1 MARTY
6 NILIVDDEQSVV
18 FLLKEELSE
27 LDKYEVATAYDG
39 AEAINILQA
48 QPFDVVL
55 LDVKMPRL
63 SGIEVLKYIREQH
76 PTTIVIMLTNF
87 ADVKTAIETM
97 KLGAYDFVSKPYVR
111 EELLATIDRALELRR
126 LTIDNKLMEYEL
138 NRQGLAREFVGTSP
152 AILSLIRTAQKIA
165 DSTAIVQI
173 QGPSGTGKELVAHLI
188 HNSSPRKNR
197 PFVIVNCASIPD
209 ALLESELFGHEKGA
223 FTNAYAMKQGL
234 VEVANGGSLFLDEV
248 GDISPMVQPKLLRF
262 LETGEFRRVGGTNAM
277 KVDVRIVSAT
287 NKDLQKEV
295 EAGRFR
301 EDLLYR
307 LNVVTIRIPPLK
319 ERKEDLP
326 LLVEYF
332 LKKKMKGKA
341 LKRLS
346 DEALHVMIQYDW
358 PGNVRELEHV
368 IEGAVI
374 LSHDDLITV
383 KDITLTASAEM
394 QKANP
399 TPLASKS
406 ADIISLEEMEKIH
419 IERVLRQNNYNRS
432 KTSELLGI
440 TPKTLY
446 LKVKKYRIKTP
457 VRN

>member
-27 LDKYEVATAYDG
+27 MEKYEIATAYDG
-39 AEAINILQA
+39 AEAINVLQS

-97 KLGAYDFVSKPYVR
+97 KLGAYDFVSKPYER

-138 NRQGLAREFVGTSP
+138 NRQGVSREFIGKSE
-152 AILSLIRTAQKIA
+152 AIQSLIRTSKKIA

-188 HNSSPRKNR
+188 HTSSPRKNR

-234 VEVANGGSLFLDEV
+234 VEVASGGTLFLDEV
-248 GDISPMVQPKLLRF
+248 GDISPMIQPKLLRF

-295 EAGRFR
+295 EGGRFR

-319 ERKEDLP
+319 DRKEDIP
-326 LLVEYF
+326 LLVDYF
-332 LKKKMKGKA
+332 LAKKGKGKA
-341 LKRLS
+341 QKRLS
-346 DEALHVMIQYDW
+346 DEALETLLTYDW

-368 IEGAVI
+368 LEGAII
-374 LSHDDLITV
+374 LSHDEVITSKDLA
-383 KDITLTASAEM
+383 LTASTGL
-394 QKANP
+394 QKSSV
-399 TPLASKS
+399 ASLP
-406 ADIISLEEMEKIH
+406 AIGGEAMSLETMEKMQ
-419 IERVLRQNNYNRS
+419 IELSLKKHNFNRS
-432 KTSELLGI
+432 KTAEVLGI

-446 LKVKKYRIKTP
+446 LKIKRYHIVTP
-457 VRN
+457 VKE